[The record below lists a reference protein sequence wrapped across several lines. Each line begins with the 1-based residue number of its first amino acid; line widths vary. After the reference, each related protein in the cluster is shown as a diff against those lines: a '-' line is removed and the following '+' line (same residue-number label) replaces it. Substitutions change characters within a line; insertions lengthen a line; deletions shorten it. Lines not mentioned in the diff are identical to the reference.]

1 MGSRKRKRKPEERWG
16 PPHAR
21 LDDQA
26 VESRCYEIF
35 SRWNGGPEDAVSAWL
50 EAEREVYRERQGAGT
65 LSPGGGVPERG

>member
-1 MGSRKRKRKPEERWG
+1 MGSRKGKRMAKERRK

-21 LDDQA
+21 LDDQV

-50 EAEREVYRERQGAGT
+50 EAEREVFREREGAGT
-65 LSPGGGVPERG
+65 LPPGGGAHESR